1 MAAEDIILLVAGV
14 LAPVAVA
21 LHVFFGRNWM
31 YPRWAKPAVVIL
43 CSLAMVW
50 GCLDLVIVNWKIF
63 NVTQQVYYK
72 LVELR
77 ALVGG
82 VCLGVVLSIRLAR
95 PRKRTTVDDQSEER
109 AEPHNRATKAPQK

>member
-1 MAAEDIILLVAGV
+1 MAAEDTILLIAGL

-50 GCLDLVIVNWKIF
+50 GCLDLVVVNWKSL
-63 NVTQQVYYK
+63 NVTRQVYYK

-82 VCLGVVLSIRLAR
+82 ICLGVLISIWLAR
-95 PRKRTTVDDQSEER
+95 PHKRTTADRTSDLGT
-109 AEPHNRATKAPQK
+109 EPVRTAQK